1 MQLWKDAKEAQ
12 NDFLREVL
20 SRMSVFS
27 SILTYLYPAPNVA
40 HSPWLSH
47 LLVYLNESMKN
58 QQCSSDLF
66 LNDRITAF

>member
-40 HSPWLSH
+40 HSLWLSH

-58 QQCSSDLF
+58 NNVAVTCF
-66 LNDRITAF
+66 

>member
-12 NDFLREVL
+12 NDFLSEVL
-20 SRMSVFS
+20 SWMSVFS

-58 QQCSSDLF
+58 KNVAVTCF
-66 LNDRITAF
+66 

>member
-1 MQLWKDAKEAQ
+1 MQLWKDTKEAQ

-58 QQCSSDLF
+58 NNVAVTCF
-66 LNDRITAF
+66 

>member
-20 SRMSVFS
+20 SQMSVFS

-47 LLVYLNESMKN
+47 LLVYLNKSMKN
-58 QQCSSDLF
+58 KNVAVTCF
-66 LNDRITAF
+66 

>member
-12 NDFLREVL
+12 NDFLRKVS

-27 SILTYLYPAPNVA
+27 SILTYLYPALNIA

-47 LLVYLNESMKN
+47 FLVYLNESMKN
-58 QQCSSDLF
+58 NNVTVTCF
-66 LNDRITAF
+66 

>member
-58 QQCSSDLF
+58 KNVAVTCF
-66 LNDRITAF
+66 

>member
-12 NDFLREVL
+12 NDFLSEVL

-58 QQCSSDLF
+58 KNVAVTCF
-66 LNDRITAF
+66 

>member
-20 SRMSVFS
+20 SQMSVFS

-47 LLVYLNESMKN
+47 LLVYLNKSMKN
-58 QQCSSDLF
+58 NNVAVTCF
-66 LNDRITAF
+66 